1 MDKYTK
7 KPVTIEAEKWDGTRD
22 HAQRLISEVVRAGG
36 TAGYIDSV
44 TTVAGPGRGMTTVG
58 PHIQIS
64 TLEGH
69 MRLMP
74 GHWLIQGVEGE
85 FYPCDPDIFEKT
97 YEKGEGQ

>member
-7 KPVTIEAEKWDGTRD
+7 KPVTIDAEKWDGTRD
-22 HAQRLISEVVRAGG
+22 HAQRLMAEVVRAGG
-36 TAGYIDSV
+36 KAGYVD
-44 TTVAGPGRGMTTVG
+44 TETLVAGPGRGMTTVG

-74 GHWLIQGVEGE
+74 GHWLIKGVEGE